1 MKIVSYKKERNG
13 EIREE
18 MIVEQQLIKN
28 INYASAGI
36 ITRYNHEKDMNELL
50 LIQRSINDS
59 WPLEWEI
66 PRGKCDKEI
75 KSSLS
80 VDKFVLSQLILV
92 GLKREVKEETGLIV
106 EPLKYIDK
114 FMYVFPKH
122 KVIQYSF
129 LCEMTN
135 PNQKVILSH
144 EHEAYKW
151 ITSMTEIQLLNV
163 SKELTVVLS
172 KVFNKEGRIIDH
184 LRINK

>member
-92 GLKREVKEETGLIV
+92 GLKREVKEETG
-106 EPLKYIDK
+106 
-114 FMYVFPKH
+114 
-122 KVIQYSF
+122 
-129 LCEMTN
+129 
-135 PNQKVILSH
+135 H

-151 ITSMTEIQLLNV
+151 ITLMTEIQLLNV